1 VVIGSTPRAEE
12 GIIMGVVG
20 LGVVEEV
27 TGVMDLI
34 VSQVF
39 EGWRAIDNMGGDV
52 VVDIGVGQGL
62 GTLKALGGDV
72 G

>member
-1 VVIGSTPRAEE
+1 
-12 GIIMGVVG
+12 MGVVG

>member
-1 VVIGSTPRAEE
+1 MTGA
-12 GIIMGVVG
+12 VG

-39 EGWRAIDNMGGDV
+39 EGWRAIDDTGGDV
-52 VVDIGVGQGL
+52 VVGIGVGQGL
-62 GTLKALGGDV
+62 GTLEALWGDIS
-72 G
+72 